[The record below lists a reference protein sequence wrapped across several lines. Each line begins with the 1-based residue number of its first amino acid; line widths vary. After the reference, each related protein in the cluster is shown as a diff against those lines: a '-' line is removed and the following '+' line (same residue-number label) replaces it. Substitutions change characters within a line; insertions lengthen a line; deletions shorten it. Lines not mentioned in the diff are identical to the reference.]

1 MELSS
6 ASWTQGEYSYSYTN
20 YYIESLLW
28 SFLLPRGHRVSTLIA
43 TPTTT

>member
-6 ASWTQGEYSYSYTN
+6 ASWTRGEYSYSYTN

-28 SFLLPRGHRVSTLIA
+28 SFLLPHGHGVSTLIA